1 MAVNRENPYWSAFE
15 TMGRKEL
22 ETLQF
27 QRLMGLLK
35 HLQKS
40 SLFYRKRLASSGISF
55 EDIKSLR
62 DITKIP
68 FTTKQDIAKSAEKPG
83 CTFGELFCGNPK
95 DILRWHK
102 TSGTTGKP
110 IKIADTVRDW
120 NGFADLSAEALY
132 AMGIRREDIV
142 MVAFGYGPFI
152 AFWAHIAG
160 LERIGSTFIPS
171 GNVDTQGRI
180 ELMRDFGATVFMS
193 VPSYA
198 LHLGEA
204 ARAIGTE
211 LSEYL
216 KIRLVV
222 HAGEPASPLMK
233 KKIEELWGAKQM
245 DRVGCTETGGFAFQC
260 PQSSGIYHIQE
271 GFFIPELINPAN
283 DQVVEFGEIGELIL
297 TPLFRRGMPFLR
309 FRTGDLVKSSEERRC
324 KCGRNYLSL
333 VETEHGIVIRRLDEL
348 LKIRGVLVDP
358 MAIGNMV
365 RQPEWFGEEYRIRL
379 EEKGA
384 MDEITVQIELKDKIE
399 PKELENQR
407 LKLMDELRRKF
418 LVRIGLELL
427 PFGKLDRFEEKAK
440 RIIDLREDHGAK
452 EDKGNFKKNS

>member
-1 MAVNRENPYWSAFE
+1 MIRENPYWSALE
-15 TMGRKEL
+15 TMSRKEL

-40 SLFYRKRLASSGISF
+40 SLFYRKRLASSGISY

-68 FTTKQDIAKSAEKPG
+68 FTTKQDIVKSAGKPG
-83 CTFGELFCGNPK
+83 CTFGELFCGDPK
-95 DILRWHK
+95 DVLRWHK

-120 NGFADLSAEALY
+120 DRFADLSAEALY

-171 GNVDTQGRI
+171 GGVDTQGRI
-180 ELMRDFGATVFMS
+180 ELMKDFGTTVFMS

-204 ARAIGTE
+204 ARAMGTE
-211 LSEYL
+211 LSKYL

-260 PQSSGIYHIQE
+260 PKSSGIYHIQE

-297 TPLFRRGMPFLR
+297 TPLYRRGMPFLR
-309 FRTGDLVKSSEERRC
+309 FRTGDLVKSSKERRC

-333 VETEHGIVIRRLDEL
+333 EETQHGIVIRRLDKL

-358 MAIGNMV
+358 MAIENMV
-365 RQPEWFGEEYRIRL
+365 RQPDWFGGEYRIRL
-379 EEKGA
+379 EKRGT

-399 PKELENQR
+399 PKGLESQR
-407 LKLMDELRRKF
+407 LRLMDELRKKI
-418 LVRIGLELL
+418 LVRIDLELL

-440 RIIDLREDHGAK
+440 RIIDLREEDGAK
-452 EDKGNFKKNS
+452 EDKGNFQKDS